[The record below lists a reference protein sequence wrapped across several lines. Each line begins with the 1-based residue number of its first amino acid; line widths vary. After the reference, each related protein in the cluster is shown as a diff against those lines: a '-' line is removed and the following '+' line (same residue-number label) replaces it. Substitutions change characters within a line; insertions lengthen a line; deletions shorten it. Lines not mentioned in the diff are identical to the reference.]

1 MFLYNE
7 SLQLWNVIFP
17 SMVLR
22 IIIFE
27 LEGMPHF
34 IFYLMTWSICH
45 AFIYG
50 FIVKQVCFVPW
61 CSVGFLEWLLTYSG
75 IPKFPRF
82 PSLSV
87 VPYWDF
93 YNYLC
98 NYPTLSLYQRDSLTE
113 WRTRERNSEL
123 DARSMGIIQS
133 EQQREK
139 RLEKKKKT
147 RTSGCNGTTECLV
160 CVSSDSQ
167 KEIRQWCWKKC
178 LKK

>member
-1 MFLYNE
+1 MLNHFMFLYNE

-61 CSVGFLEWLLTYSG
+61 CSVGFLEWLLIYG
-75 IPKFPRF
+75 DLPKFPRF
-82 PSLSV
+82 PSLSM

-93 YNYLC
+93 CNYLG
-98 NYPTLSLYQRDSLTE
+98 NYSTPFLSKLFMTFKNYTRKEFLNIFFKVWKCSLFTLLCQL
-113 WRTRERNSEL
+113 NFK
-123 DARSMGIIQS
+123 I
-133 EQQREK
+133 
-139 RLEKKKKT
+139 
-147 RTSGCNGTTECLV
+147 
-160 CVSSDSQ
+160 
-167 KEIRQWCWKKC
+167 EI
-178 LKK
+178 